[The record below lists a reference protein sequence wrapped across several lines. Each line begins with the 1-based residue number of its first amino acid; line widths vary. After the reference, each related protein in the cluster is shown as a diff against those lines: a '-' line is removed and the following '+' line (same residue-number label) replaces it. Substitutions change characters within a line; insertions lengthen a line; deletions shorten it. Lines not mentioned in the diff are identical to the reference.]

1 MSEIQ
6 DFLFSLFYSFVY
18 LFFYYRLL
26 CNKLTCR
33 FSPRALVPSFVF
45 TYSFWFLSAFAN
57 MFIPNVPL
65 RAPFLALAFISLFI
79 FYRDAIFKRIF
90 WITVG
95 FFITALC
102 EIVTTPFIIILM
114 HTDLA
119 SITENSLAHVIGVLF
134 SCFSYGL
141 VIELLIRS
149 KKRLFYDF
157 IKNYF
162 LIILVDVIYM
172 FIIFY
177 FFYYGNMYL
186 STDTAIALSVFST
199 FINSVLALFLLR
211 KVTKKSEEIMITN
224 LKLQQIEM
232 EHKQNQ
238 DMAIVVENL
247 RALRHDMN
255 NHMSVLQGL
264 LSMEEYKDAKDY
276 LSTITE
282 ELSVANSFI
291 FTENKVLSII
301 LNNKLSKAQQ
311 FGITF
316 DTELLT
322 SATPFSDSDLCAVL
336 GNILENAIE
345 ASSNHDN
352 PYIFFSMKNKN
363 QHLLIQCDNT
373 YSVAPIFENGI
384 LLTTKSDKTYH
395 GIGTKTI
402 TSIIENYHG
411 STEFTVDEL
420 FHVNITVPL

>member
-6 DFLFSLFYSFVY
+6 DFLFSLFFLFVY

-26 CNKLTCR
+26 NNKLTYR
-33 FSPRALVPSFVF
+33 FSSRALVPSFVL
-45 TYSFWFLSAFAN
+45 TYSFWVISGFAN
-57 MFIPNVPL
+57 VLIPNIPL
-65 RAPFLALAFISLFI
+65 KAPFLLLVFISLFV

-90 WITVG
+90 WITIG
-95 FFITALC
+95 YFTLALC
-102 EIVTTPFIIILM
+102 ETIITLFIVVIM

-119 SITENSLAHVIGVLF
+119 SVTKNSFAHVIGVLF
-134 SCFSYGL
+134 SCFAYGL
-141 VIELLIRS
+141 VVELLIRS
-149 KKRLFYDF
+149 KKKLFDDF

-162 LIILVDVIYM
+162 LIVLIDVIYF
-172 FIIFY
+172 FIIIS
-177 FFYYGNMYL
+177 FFYYGNVYL
-186 STDTAIALSVFST
+186 STDTAIALSVFSL

-211 KVTKKSEEIMITN
+211 KVTKKSKEIMITN

-264 LSMEEYKDAKDY
+264 LSMEEYQDAKDY

-311 FGITF
+311 FGITL

-322 SATPFSDSDLCAVL
+322 SATPFSDGDLCAVL

-384 LLTTKSDKTYH
+384 LLTTKSDKAYH

-402 TSIIENYHG
+402 TSIIANYHG